1 MAPAH
6 APLASSSPEVLQL
19 PDVALTY
26 ATPANCASV
35 TIAPESE
42 LRELLLPSDFH
53 GRLQV
58 VKSDAKKNSGCEL
71 RVELTTTESEKKKKT
86 KENNDVFD
94 VATAVDANMVALGKN
109 TYLRSVLGWKE
120 LTLEKMALQVDS
132 KRYDVLLNGTGGGDK
147 IALSSDMVL
156 YGNKCSP
163 QLMDEALVLRH
174 VIPSGVDAGSLTI
187 RKSDDVAVAEGHELD
202 CAAVLGVTARAP
214 LLLPGHTED
223 AMNYLKAFDA
233 NLDDTFDV
241 SDKKRMVATV
251 QLYARESLDTTTTE
265 LLSQNVAAAVT
276 GGDGGYSSYNAPS
289 KEMALGIV
297 AGFFGL
303 VTMLAAVLVKKR
315 SHEKQCEE
323 RYANASKAAQFR
335 RVSIRMAS
343 PSSSAHRA
351 RDDFGHEEEEEK
363 EYEEYGEDDG
373 LL

>member
-6 APLASSSPEVLQL
+6 APLASSDELQL

-26 ATPANCASV
+26 ATPVACSSV

-42 LRELLLPSDFH
+42 LRELLLPSGFKGH
-53 GRLQV
+53 LQV
-58 VKSDAKKNSGCEL
+58 VKSDAKNNGCEL
-71 RVELTTTESEKKKKT
+71 RVELTNASASEKKG
-86 KENNDVFD
+86 NDDVFE
-94 VATAVDANMVALGKN
+94 VVSAVDANMAALGKN

-120 LTLEKMALQVDS
+120 LTLEKMALQVEN
-132 KRYDVLLNGTGGGDK
+132 KHYDVLLNGTGGDK
-147 IALSSDMVL
+147 LALSSDMML

-163 QLMDEALVLRH
+163 QLLDEALVLRH
-174 VIPSGVDAGSLTI
+174 IIPSGVDAGSLTI
-187 RKSDDVAVAEGHELD
+187 RKSNDVAIAEGHELD

-233 NLDDTFDV
+233 NLGNTFDV

-251 QLYARESLDTTTTE
+251 QLYARESLDTTTE
-265 LLSQNVAAAVT
+265 LLTQDTVVI
-276 GGDGGYSSYNAPS
+276 GGNGYSSYNAPS
-289 KEMALGIV
+289 KEMSFGIF

-303 VTMLAAVLVKKR
+303 VAMLAVVVMKKK
-315 SHEKQCEE
+315 SHEKHCEE

-343 PSSSAHRA
+343 PSAVASHSAHRT